1 MPKVLISCGEPS
13 GDLYAGALARE
24 IRSIDPESR
33 IFGLGGER
41 LREGGGELVADYRG
55 LTVTGLSEALAVVPR
70 SYATYRRLVA
80 RARADRPEVFI
91 AVDFPEINFRVAAA
105 MRRLGVP
112 VVYYIGPQVWAWRR
126 GRLRTMRRFV
136 DLALVIFPFEAALYR
151 EARIPVRFVGHPLL
165 ELTAAT
171 GGREPLLRS
180 LGLDPQAPTV
190 ALLPGSRPNELR
202 AILPDVAAGAAI
214 VRERM
219 PRVQFVVAR
228 APHLDDELLAPLR
241 ALAECGAAAVVEGR
255 ADDVLAASDAVV
267 TASGT
272 ATVQTAIH
280 GRPMVIV
287 YRLSALTY
295 RVVRAF
301 SHVRNAGMVNLIAG
315 EQVVPELLQDAL
327 TPAAVADEVVRF
339 LTDADLAARTRAAL
353 GRVRESLGAAGAS
366 RRAAEH
372 VLALVRQDP
381 GEGRFPDSGRP
392 GSRRRIGWS
401 ARMGGGH
408 SLHSWSGWSMGERQ
422 PR

>member
-1 MPKVLISCGEPS
+1 MPKVLIACGEPS
-13 GDLYAGALARE
+13 GDLYAGALTRE
-24 IRSIDPESR
+24 IRALDPTSR
-33 IFGLGGER
+33 VFGLGGER
-41 LREGGGELVADYRG
+41 LRESGAELVADYRG

-70 SYATYRRLVA
+70 SYAVYRRLVA
-80 RARADRPEVFI
+80 RAREDRPDVFV

-126 GRLRTMRRFV
+126 RRLRTMQRLV

-171 GGREPLLRS
+171 EGREPLLRS

-202 AILPDVAAGAAI
+202 AILPDVAAAAAI
-214 VRERM
+214 VRERL
-219 PRVQFVVAR
+219 PRAQFVVAR
-228 APHLDDELLAPLR
+228 APHLDDDLLTPMR
-241 ALAECGAAAVVEGR
+241 SLAASGAAAIVEGR
-255 ADDVLAASDAVV
+255 TDDVLAASDVVV

-280 GRPMVIV
+280 RRPMVIV

-315 EQVVPELLQDAL
+315 EQVVPELLQNAL
-327 TPAAVADEVVRF
+327 TPPAVADEVVRF
-339 LTDADLAARTRAAL
+339 LTDGGLAARTRAAL
-353 GRVRESLGAAGAS
+353 GRVRGKLGAVGAS
-366 RRAAEH
+366 RRTAEH
-372 VLALVRQDP
+372 VLAL
-381 GEGRFPDSGRP
+381 
-392 GSRRRIGWS
+392 
-401 ARMGGGH
+401 AR
-408 SLHSWSGWSMGERQ
+408 
-422 PR
+422 

>member
-24 IRSIDPESR
+24 IRAIDPESR

-80 RARADRPEVFI
+80 RARADRPDVFV

-126 GRLRTMRRFV
+126 GRLRAMRGFV
-136 DLALVIFPFEAALYR
+136 DLALVIFPFEAAVYR
-151 EARIPVRFVGHPLL
+151 DARIPVRFVGHPLL

-171 GGREPLLRS
+171 AAREPLLRS
-180 LGLDPQAPTV
+180 LGLDPGAPTV

-202 AILPDVAAGAAI
+202 AILPDVAAGAAM
-214 VRERM
+214 VRDRV
-219 PRVQFVVAR
+219 PRVQFVAAR

-241 ALAECGAAAVVEGR
+241 PLAADGAAAIVEGR
-255 ADDVLAASDAVV
+255 TDDVLAASDAVV

-287 YRLSALTY
+287 YRLSSLTY
-295 RVVRAF
+295 HVVRAF
-301 SHVRNAGMVNLIAG
+301 SHVRNAGMVNLIAD
-315 EQVVPELLQDAL
+315 EQVVPELLQNAL

-339 LTDADLAARTRAAL
+339 LTDADLADRTRAAL
-353 GRVRESLGAAGAS
+353 DRVRERLGAVGAS

-372 VLALVRQDP
+372 VLALARQ
-381 GEGRFPDSGRP
+381 E
-392 GSRRRIGWS
+392 
-401 ARMGGGH
+401 AV
-408 SLHSWSGWSMGERQ
+408 
-422 PR
+422 PRVTA

>member
-24 IRSIDPESR
+24 IRALDPTSR
-33 IFGLGGER
+33 VFGLGGER
-41 LREGGGELVADYRG
+41 LREGGAELVADYRG

-70 SYATYRRLVA
+70 SYAIYRRLVA
-80 RARADRPEVFI
+80 RAREDRPDVFV

-126 GRLRTMRRFV
+126 GRLRKMRRLV

-151 EARIPVRFVGHPLL
+151 EAQIPVHFVGHPLL

-171 GGREPLLRS
+171 EARGPLLRS
-180 LGLDPQAPTV
+180 LGLDPEAPTV

-202 AILPDVAAGAAI
+202 AILPDLAAAAAL
-214 VRERM
+214 VRERV

-228 APHLDDELLAPLR
+228 APHLDDDLLAPLR
-241 ALAECGAAAVVEGR
+241 PLAAGGAAAIVEGR
-255 ADDVLAASDAVV
+255 TDDVLAASDVVV

-280 GRPMVIV
+280 TRPMVIV

-315 EQVVPELLQDAL
+315 EQIVPELLQNAL
-327 TPAAVADEVVRF
+327 TPSAVAHEVVRF
-339 LTDADLAARTRAAL
+339 LTDAALAARTRAAL
-353 GRVRESLGAAGAS
+353 GRVRDKLGAVGAS
-366 RRAAEH
+366 RRTAEH
-372 VLALVRQDP
+372 VLAAVR
-381 GEGRFPDSGRP
+381 
-392 GSRRRIGWS
+392 
-401 ARMGGGH
+401 
-408 SLHSWSGWSMGERQ
+408 
-422 PR
+422 

>member
-1 MPKVLISCGEPS
+1 VPKVLIACGEPS
-13 GDLYAGALARE
+13 GDLYAGALTRE
-24 IRSIDPESR
+24 IRALDPTAR
-33 IFGLGGER
+33 VFGLGGER
-41 LREGGGELVADYRG
+41 LRESGAELVADYRG

-80 RARADRPEVFI
+80 RARADRPDVFV

-126 GRLRTMRRFV
+126 RRLRTMRRLV

-151 EARIPVRFVGHPLL
+151 EAQIPVRFVGHPLL

-171 GGREPLLRS
+171 EARAPLLRS
-180 LGLDPQAPTV
+180 LGLAPEAPTV

-202 AILPDVAAGAAI
+202 AILPDVAAAAEI
-214 VRERM
+214 VRERV
-219 PRVQFVVAR
+219 PHAQFVVAR
-228 APHLDDELLAPLR
+228 APHLGDDLLAPLGPLV
-241 ALAECGAAAVVEGR
+241 AAGAAAVVEGR
-255 ADDVLAASDAVV
+255 TDDVLAAADVVV

-280 GRPMVIV
+280 RRPMVIV

-327 TPAAVADEVVRF
+327 TPPAVAGEVLRF
-339 LTDADLAARTRAAL
+339 LGDPLLAAQTRTAL
-353 GRVRESLGAAGAS
+353 GDVRDKLGAVGAS
-366 RRAAEH
+366 RRTAEH
-372 VLALVRQDP
+372 VLAIA
-381 GEGRFPDSGRP
+381 G
-392 GSRRRIGWS
+392 
-401 ARMGGGH
+401 
-408 SLHSWSGWSMGERQ
+408 
-422 PR
+422 